1 MHVEINGVRSLER
14 AKYNGLLLQLD
25 VHRTAEGSYVE
36 IPNGGTR
43 NALLKRNYKKQ
54 NNVVSMVQFRSD
66 SLSSIAHDSHIYCQ
80 KLIKRDLSF

>member
-1 MHVEINGVRSLER
+1 MHVETNGIRSLEG

-25 VHRTAEGSYVE
+25 VYRTAEGSYVE

-54 NNVVSMVQFRSD
+54 NNVVSMVQFCGD
-66 SLSSIAHDSHIYCQ
+66 SLSSTAHDSHIYCQ
-80 KLIKRDLSF
+80 KLIKRDLCF